1 MDTNLN
7 ENITIVEKERK
18 KHSKASEEY
27 IHVKFDYPYTT
38 VVAGADWTWETAAN
52 GWNYEISGTNFNTSG
67 TVYPTDGSVYAFN
80 IFPTEMPILK
90 FKFTGKIDGVMEV
103 AEPRYAVVTSYNNAE
118 DFTFEAGK
126 IYRITSVEITDEA
139 ISGNDEGNV
148 IAVNV
153 NVEVADW
160 TIVDTSV
167 QF

>member
-1 MDTNLN
+1 MKYVSVT
-7 ENITIVEKERK
+7 EFAAKHGISER
-18 KHSKASEEY
+18 
-27 IHVKFDYPYTT
+27 T
-38 VVAGADWTWETAAN
+38 VR
-52 GWNYEISGTNFNTSG
+52 NYCT
-67 TVYPTDGSVYAFN
+67 
-80 IFPTEMPILK
+80 
-90 FKFTGKIDGVMEV
+90 TGKIDGVMEV